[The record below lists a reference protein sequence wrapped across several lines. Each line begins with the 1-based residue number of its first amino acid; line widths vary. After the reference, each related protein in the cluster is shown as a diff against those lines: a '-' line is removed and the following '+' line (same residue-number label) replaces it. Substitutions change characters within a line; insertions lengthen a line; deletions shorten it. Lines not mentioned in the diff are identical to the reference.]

1 MIRRIEFS
9 PAILTLVLVACGG
22 AAAPEP
28 LSPADPPLDDEPAA
42 AAPASSPK
50 LAEARSAIEAGDF
63 AKARGLLEQVTKE
76 SPRDAS
82 AAYYLGVALDS
93 LGEPVPAAAEYRRA
107 LELDPALTEAA
118 INLSG
123 LLLDGGDAEAALTVA
138 DAGLARTKGSPP
150 LLRNRAVALGAL
162 GRKEALAAFRA
173 ASDAAPDDAEVRV
186 LEAEALARAGDR
198 AGAVQAAARL
208 LGSSDVAV
216 LATAARV
223 LGKLGAYDDCVKA
236 LDRALSKQPVAE
248 LLVQRGLC
256 RHGKKDDAGARADYE
271 AAVAKDPAFAP
282 ARYYLGR
289 HLLDAGDAKAGKA
302 ALTKAVELDR
312 GGKIGTA
319 AQKALDGA
327 R

>member
-1 MIRRIEFS
+1 MIRRSEFS
-9 PAILTLVLVACGG
+9 SAIVTLLLVACGG
-22 AAAPEP
+22 GASPEP
-28 LSPADPPLDDEPAA
+28 ASPADPPLDDEPAA

-50 LAEARSAIEAGDF
+50 VTEARSAIEAGDF
-63 AKARGLLEQVTKE
+63 AKAKELLEQATKE
-76 SPRDAS
+76 APRDPA
-82 AAYYLGVALDS
+82 AAYYLGLALDS
-93 LGEPVPAAAEYRRA
+93 LGESGPAVAEYRRA
-107 LELDPALTEAA
+107 LELDPALAEAA

-123 LLLDGGDAEAALTVA
+123 LLLDGGDAAGALAVA
-138 DAGLARTKGSPP
+138 DAGLAKAKGNPP
-150 LLRNRAVALGAL
+150 LLRNRAVALDAL
-162 GRKEALAAFRA
+162 GKKEALAAFRA
-173 ASDAAPDDAEVRV
+173 ASEASPDDAEVRV
-186 LEAEALARAGDR
+186 LEADALARAGDR
-198 AGAVQAAARL
+198 EGAVRAAARL
-208 LGSSDVAV
+208 LGSNDVPV
-216 LATAARV
+216 LATAARL

-236 LDRALSKQPVAE
+236 LDRALGKQPVAE

-312 GGKIGTA
+312 GGKIGAA